1 MSDSPREQVSDALQ
15 IDENDRVLG
24 VIGTAIADARAAAGL
39 SMREL
44 ARRAKISQPFLSQ
57 VERGRT
63 VPSLLTLYRI
73 AGALEISPSSLM
85 PAIGGESETLVVR
98 ADEGARLPVSD
109 RAEAAVGRL
118 LAAGP
123 AHRLEVVEY
132 RIRPGEDLGGW
143 FESTGEMTVYVVDG
157 ALDVEIEQVGEWTL
171 TAGDAITHPADR
183 SHRWRPG
190 PDGATVLLALARE
203 IGTAQPGRRSV
214 EG

>member
-1 MSDSPREQVSDALQ
+1 M
-15 IDENDRVLG
+15 
-24 VIGTAIADARAAAGL
+24 
-39 SMREL
+39 
-44 ARRAKISQPFLSQ
+44 
-57 VERGRT
+57 
-63 VPSLLTLYRI
+63 
-73 AGALEISPSSLM
+73 
-85 PAIGGESETLVVR
+85 
-98 ADEGARLPVSD
+98 SD